1 MTIFN
6 KPLSDYVSFCRLFL
20 ILIPLVGIARLVLS
34 VNGAPNTTVRWVTMT
49 GLMIIAVLSCAVR
62 IHTTGFGTY
71 RHLLVICALLNLTT
85 QIVSI
90 LGIVT
95 ARVTGRENIFSAP
108 EYSFGAGS
116 SLGHIAAHV
125 FIGTTIGSL
134 VPWLVGALILA
145 VTRKVAAP
153 SRAHA

>member
-6 KPLSDYVSFCRLFL
+6 KPLSEYVAFCGPFL
-20 ILIPLVGIARLVLS
+20 ILIPLVGIVRLALS

-49 GLMIIAVLSCAVR
+49 GLMVIAVIYCAVR
-62 IHTTGFGTY
+62 VQTTGFGSY
-71 RHLLVICALLNLTT
+71 KHLLVVCALLNLTT

-90 LGIVT
+90 AGIVT

-125 FIGTTIGSL
+125 FVGTTVGSL
-134 VPWLVGALILA
+134 VPWLVGSLILA
-145 VTRKVAAP
+145 ATRKLSAP
-153 SRAHA
+153 SRAQV

>member
-6 KPLSDYVSFCRLFL
+6 KPLSEYVAFCGPFL
-20 ILIPLVGIARLVLS
+20 ILIPLVGIVRLVLS

-49 GLMIIAVLSCAVR
+49 ALTFLAVIYYAVR
-62 IHTTGFGTY
+62 VHTTGFGSY

-95 ARVTGRENIFSAP
+95 ARVNGRENIYSAP
-108 EYSFGAGS
+108 EYSFGQGS
-116 SLGHIAAHV
+116 SLIHIAMHM
-125 FIGTTIGSL
+125 FIGTTLGSL
-134 VPWLVGALILA
+134 VPWLFGSLILA
-145 VTRKVAAP
+145 ATRKFSAP
-153 SRAHA
+153 ARAQV

>member
-6 KPLSDYVSFCRLFL
+6 KPLSEYVAFCGPFL
-20 ILIPLVGIARLVLS
+20 ILIPLVGIVRLVLS

-49 GLMIIAVLSCAVR
+49 GLTFLAVIYCAVR
-62 IHTTGFGTY
+62 VHTTGFGSY

-95 ARVTGRENIFSAP
+95 ARVNGRENVFSAP

-116 SLGHIAAHV
+116 SLLHIALHV
-125 FIGTTIGSL
+125 FVGTTLGSVVPWLIGSL
-134 VPWLVGALILA
+134 ILA
-145 VTRKVAAP
+145 ATRKFSAP
-153 SRAHA
+153 ARARA